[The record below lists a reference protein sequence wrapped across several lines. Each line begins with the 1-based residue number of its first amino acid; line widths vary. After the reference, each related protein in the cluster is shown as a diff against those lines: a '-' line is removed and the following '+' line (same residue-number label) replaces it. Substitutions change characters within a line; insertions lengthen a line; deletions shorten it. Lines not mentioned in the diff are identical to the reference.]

1 MQFSLPTHPKIMN
14 EMKNVNGIIYK
25 VTNQATNENYI
36 GATTKSIE
44 ERKID
49 HFQKSE
55 TTNCYKFQN
64 AISTYGKDAFV
75 WEQIDTASSI
85 DELAKKEIQ
94 YIEKFETNLKGYNL
108 DKGGGFKKTIYKYN
122 LDGSLNCTYDNLSN
136 AGNSINVRKQD
147 ISRAC
152 WSVNHTLG
160 GFLWSYEHVEDFK
173 PNTDNR
179 KKEVLQYN
187 LNGNLLAK
195 YVSASE
201 ASRKTGISKTCITRC
216 CRRERQNSG
225 GFRWEYY

>member
-1 MQFSLPTHPKIMN
+1 
-14 EMKNVNGIIYK
+14 MKNENGIIYK
-25 VTNQATNENYI
+25 VTNTITEEKYI
-36 GATTKSIE
+36 GATTKSID
-44 ERKID
+44 ERQQD

-55 TTNCYKFQN
+55 TNNCYKFQD

-94 YIEKFETNLKGYNL
+94 YIEQFETNSKGYNS

-122 LDGSLNCTYDNLSN
+122 LDGSLNCTYDNLTDASN
-136 AGNSINVRKQD
+136 TINVRKQD

-160 GFLWSYEHVEDFK
+160 GFLWSYEYIDIFK

-216 CRRERQNSG
+216 CRKEREQSR
-225 GFRWEYY
+225 GFIWNYS

>member
-1 MQFSLPTHPKIMN
+1 
-14 EMKNVNGIIYK
+14 MKNVNGIIYK

-55 TTNCYKFQN
+55 TNNCYKFQN
-64 AISTYGKDAFV
+64 AISTYGKDAFI

-85 DELAKKEIQ
+85 DELANKEIH
-94 YIEKFETNLKGYNL
+94 YIEKFEANSKGYNS

-122 LDGSLNCTYDNLSN
+122 LDGSLNSTYESLRD
-136 AGNSINVRKQD
+136 AGASINASKQD

-152 WSVNHTLG
+152 WSVNHTLC
-160 GFLWSYEHVEDFK
+160 GFLWSYNYVEPFM
-173 PNTDNR
+173 PETDNR

-187 LNGNLLAK
+187 LNGNLLAR

-201 ASRKTGISKTCITRC
+201 ASRKTGVSKTCITRC
-216 CRRERQNSG
+216 CRGERESSG
-225 GFRWEYY
+225 GFIWKYSYK